1 MLELSGNAELLIVD
15 VETQEE
21 EHLVL
26 TDRDFHQ
33 EKRSM
38 LDDDFMSEDEQ
49 GEFVAEASALGY
61 DFRVIATPPNNLA
74 IEDDPEE
81 IRVEVVENNF
91 EFVEPS
97 DDQDEIEDL

>member
-1 MLELSGNAELLIVD
+1 MPELSGNAELLIVD

-21 EHLVL
+21 ERLVL
-26 TDRDFHQ
+26 TEKDFHQ

-38 LDDDFMSEDEQ
+38 LDDDVLREDEE

-61 DFRVIATPPNNLA
+61 DFCVIATPPNNLD

-81 IRVEVVENNF
+81 IRVEIVENNF